1 MKIGSRWFYAGGD
14 GGGTNGVL
22 VLLMMMM
29 VAASTVASRTPISVT
44 LEQHISDDPDLSQ
57 VLLSFSFCNNY
68 PFSLVDR
75 AWNRLNLNDGC
86 ISDY

>member
-1 MKIGSRWFYAGGD
+1 MKIGSRWFYAGG
-14 GGGTNGVL
+14 GGGGVL

-57 VLLSFSFCNNY
+57 VLLGYFSFCNNY
-68 PFSLVDR
+68 PFLSSIER
-75 AWNRLNLNDGC
+75 GTG
-86 ISDY
+86 